1 MKYIIENG
9 KSQITIFGEGECVRV
24 LINPKRIFIFEVFK
38 IFVENAVEPRHAQS
52 VYDGLLSK

>member
-1 MKYIIENG
+1 MKYMIENG

-38 IFVENAVEPRHAQS
+38 IFVENAVEPRHAQKC
-52 VYDGLLSK
+52 L